1 MCVGEQ
7 GELPISP
14 SRDLIRKNLTLMGSW
29 FYHYSEYPA
38 MLDLY
43 RRGLPI
49 GRMITDHFPLVEA
62 QTAFSKFANGEAGKV
77 MLEP

>member
-1 MCVGEQ
+1 
-7 GELPISP
+7 
-14 SRDLIRKNLTLMGSW
+14 MGSW
-29 FYHYSEYPA
+29 FYHYAEYPA

-49 GRMITDHFPLVEA
+49 GRMITDHFPLADA
-62 QTAFSKFANGEAGKV
+62 QTAFSKFANGQAGKV

>member
-1 MCVGEQ
+1 
-7 GELPISP
+7 
-14 SRDLIRKNLTLMGSW
+14 MGSS
-29 FYHYSEYPA
+29 FYHYAEYPA

-49 GRMITDHFPLVEA
+49 GQMITDHFPLVQA
-62 QTAFSKFANGEAGKV
+62 QAAFSKFANGQAGKV